1 MLASMST
8 PAKAPTE
15 LAVETTFGRLLRL
28 WRNRRGMS
36 QLDLALNS
44 DVSQRHV
51 SFLESGRAKPSRDM
65 VLQLAGALDIPL
77 RQQNELLLAAGFA
90 PAFRARAL
98 GTPEMGEVNT
108 ALDLMLE
115 QQEPYPAVVIDR
127 YWTMQRGNRAAIRFM
142 TFLAGSPP
150 PAGAPPLNLMH
161 ALLAPG
167 GLRHL
172 VTNWAEVTRALLRT
186 VHADVLAEGLHGE
199 GARFLESLMA
209 YPDVPAA
216 WRQPQLDDKQMP
228 LLPVKILK
236 DGVALSFFTTIATLG
251 TPRDVTLQEIR
262 IETFYP
268 ADAGT
273 AAVMRRWAAAETERV
288 A

>member
-1 MLASMST
+1 MTST
-8 PAKAPTE
+8 ATAPTDLRE
-15 LAVETTFGRLLRL
+15 QTSFGRLLRL
-28 WRNRRGMS
+28 WRNRRGLS
-36 QLDLALNS
+36 QLELALNS

-98 GTPEMGEVNT
+98 GTPELGEVNT

-127 YWTMQRGNRAAIRFM
+127 YWTLQRGNRAAGRFM
-142 TFLAGSPP
+142 RFLAGGPP
-150 PAGAPPLNLMH
+150 VAGAPPLNLMH
-161 ALLAPG
+161 ALLAPNG
-167 GLRHL
+167 IKGL

-186 VHADVLAEGLHGE
+186 VHADVLAEGPHGE
-199 GARFLESLMA
+199 GAKFLESLMA
-209 YPDVPAA
+209 HDGVPDA

-228 LLPVKILK
+228 LLPVRILK

-268 ADAGT
+268 ADAAT
-273 AAVMRRWAAAETERV
+273 AALMRRWATAESERV